1 MLIES
6 KHLKEVNETYKEHM
20 FNALWISWKLFLAGG
35 ACFIHAFVPDWFI
48 HTASNECKNI
58 INLVNDRVLNE

>member
-6 KHLKEVNETYKEHM
+6 KHLKEVNERYKEHM
-20 FNALWISWKLFLAGG
+20 FNALWISWKLFLASG

-48 HTASNECKNI
+48 HTASNE
-58 INLVNDRVLNE
+58 